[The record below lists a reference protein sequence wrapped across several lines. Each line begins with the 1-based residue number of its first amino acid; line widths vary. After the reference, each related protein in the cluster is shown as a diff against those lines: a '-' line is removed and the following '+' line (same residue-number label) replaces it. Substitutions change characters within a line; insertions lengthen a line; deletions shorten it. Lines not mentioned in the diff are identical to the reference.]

1 MIRTVIII
9 ALFLSWGYPV
19 VLCVMITQAISNAKD
34 VFNNRRGKK

>member
-19 VLCVMITQAISNAKD
+19 VLCVVIAQAISNIAE
-34 VFNNRRGKK
+34 VVGN